1 MNQIC
6 FVILAKLGRQINN
19 KLLLL
24 LFIIIQSTMI
34 IFDFYSVSGEKRIID
49 YSLFMWISFPN
60 KNGYYK
66 LILVIIILIYYSIWY
81 AHALTEK

>member
-1 MNQIC
+1 M
-6 FVILAKLGRQINN
+6 AKLGRQINN

-49 YSLFMWISFPN
+49 YSLFM
-60 KNGYYK
+60 
-66 LILVIIILIYYSIWY
+66 
-81 AHALTEK
+81 